1 MYISR
6 AQICFFLP
14 VHNPKYCPSVPE
26 GLKETRK
33 AFFQERET
41 KPRFPGSSPWTK
53 FWLIFIFTTYHCH
66 YHLVSNLNPK
76 EANWLLKEMSICHQL
91 LCFLICCQAQPQHWF
106 PLVSAGFMSKCCAGT
121 IPNLSNHCQTPKP
134 LFQKK
139 QEYLSD
145 ASKTKHPF

>member
-1 MYISR
+1 M
-6 AQICFFLP
+6 FFLP
-14 VHNPKYCPSVPE
+14 VHNPKYCSSVPE

-76 EANWLLKEMSICHQL
+76 EANWLLKEMSFCNQSV
-91 LCFLICCQAQPQHWF
+91 CFLNCCKLSHNIDFRWYL
-106 PLVSAGFMSKCCAGT
+106 LVLWANAV
-121 IPNLSNHCQTPKP
+121 LV
-134 LFQKK
+134 LF
-139 QEYLSD
+139 LTSPTT
-145 ASKTKHPF
+145 AKHPSRYFKRNKSTCQMRAKPNILFKYD